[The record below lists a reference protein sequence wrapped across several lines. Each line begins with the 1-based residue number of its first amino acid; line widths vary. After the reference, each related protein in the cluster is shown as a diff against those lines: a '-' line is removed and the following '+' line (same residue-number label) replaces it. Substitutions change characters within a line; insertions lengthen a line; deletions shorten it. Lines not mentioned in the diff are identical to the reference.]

1 MVLGFLLLT
10 AVATTPA
17 APAERLPPAPVER
30 TPIFLHSD
38 ARDIVGATYV
48 DRLRRALAG
57 SSAYRP
63 VMHPVSAQFVV
74 GIVTMDPAGA
84 DAGSAAGRST
94 AAAVTLQREQPTGRN
109 QFVYSWVLDGY
120 EMEDQHVVVV
130 GNDDHA
136 AVMGIQVLP
145 FRPASVTVLTNAG
158 RSGRVTSQTSCA
170 ECPSVRSR

>member
-109 QFVYSWVLDGY
+109 QFVYSWVLVARPDTVDSLAA
-120 EMEDQHVVVV
+120 ELLTAIDQQ
-130 GNDDHA
+130 
-136 AVMGIQVLP
+136 IQELE
-145 FRPASVTVLTNAG
+145 RTAG
-158 RSGRVTSQTSCA
+158 PGQVERFEPLSN
-170 ECPSVRSR
+170 